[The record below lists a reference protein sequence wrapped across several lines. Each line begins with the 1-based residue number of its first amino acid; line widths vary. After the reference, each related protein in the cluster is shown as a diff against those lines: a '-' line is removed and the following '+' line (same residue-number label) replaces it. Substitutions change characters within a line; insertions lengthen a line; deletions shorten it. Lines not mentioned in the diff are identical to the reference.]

1 MSTIQRIILLQLF
14 LSLPMSPQTHVSSAQ
29 SLSELHDRVKVSG
42 LTSRRFTQ
50 RQLIGWISP
59 AVEAGTILPE
69 RVGASAE
76 GRPITLYTYGTGPV
90 RVLLWSQMHGDEPTA
105 TMALLDMMALFHAQP
120 NHPTVRLIRDRLTVL
135 MIPMLNPDGAERFTR
150 RTAQRIDMNRDA
162 LRLESSEARTLKSVR
177 DRFAPEFGFNLHDQ
191 DPRYTV
197 GLTRRMTGI
206 ALLAPPVDESRTDN
220 QVRTRAKH
228 VAAGIAVA
236 LGELIPGAIAKWDD
250 TFEPRA
256 FGDNVQRWG
265 TSTVLI
271 ESGGWPG
278 DKEKMHLRRMNFVA
292 LVEAL
297 RLIADG
303 SWSTTSLDVYE
314 SLPFNMKLGCDVLIT
329 NAQIRP
335 SLAAPPARVDV
346 AVNVDETS
354 ENGEPA
360 TVKVTIIDV
369 GDLSTFVGYE
379 VIDAGGAELDP
390 LLVKVDKVLTPDQ
403 LKSLIP
409 RK

>member
-1 MSTIQRIILLQLF
+1 MSTIQCIIFIPLVLT
-14 LSLPMSPQTHVSSAQ
+14 LPMSAQTHVSAAQ
-29 SLSELHDRVKVSG
+29 SLSELHDQVKVRG
-42 LTSRRFTQ
+42 ITSRRFTQ
-50 RQLIGWISP
+50 SQLIGWISP
-59 AVEAGTILPE
+59 AVEAGMILPE

-76 GRPITLYTYGTGPV
+76 GRPITLYSYGSGPV

-105 TMALLDMMALFHAQP
+105 TMALADMIDLFRLRSD
-120 NHPTVRLIRDRLTVL
+120 HPTVRLIRDRLTVL

-150 RTAQRIDMNRDA
+150 RTAQRIDVNRDA
-162 LRLESSEARTLKSVR
+162 LRLESPEARTLKSVR
-177 DRFAPEFGFNLHDQ
+177 DRLAPEFGFNLHDQ

-206 ALLAPPVDESRTDN
+206 ALLAPPVDESRADN
-220 QVRTRAKH
+220 AVRTRAKH
-228 VAAGIAVA
+228 VAAGIAVT

-250 TFEPRA
+250 AFEPRA

-278 DKEKMHLRRMNFVA
+278 DKEKMHLRKMNFVA

-297 RLIADG
+297 RLITDG

-346 AVNVDETS
+346 AVNVDEIF
-354 ENGEPA
+354 ENGEP
-360 TVKVTIIDV
+360 TMMKVTIIDV
-369 GDLSTFVGYE
+369 GDLSTFIGYE
-379 VIDAGGAELDP
+379 IIDAGGAELDP
-390 LLVKVDKVLTPDQ
+390 LLVKVDKILTPEQ
-403 LKSLIP
+403 FKSLIP